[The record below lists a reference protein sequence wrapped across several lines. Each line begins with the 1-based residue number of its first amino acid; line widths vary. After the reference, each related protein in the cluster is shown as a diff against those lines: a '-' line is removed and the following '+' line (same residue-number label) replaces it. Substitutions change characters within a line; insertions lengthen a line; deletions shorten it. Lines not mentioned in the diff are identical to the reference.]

1 VILTETRRAEC
12 FVCDWTFEGSPIETK
27 DAGIAHRS
35 ETGHQFVL
43 QDGEES
49 ASQNGSDG
57 FPCKIKDC
65 GERALRQ
72 RGPTAYLCP
81 EHAAE
86 RAAKRHADGSR
97 VGRPTH
103 RQPASQKPPSAPSLD
118 ELLDNV
124 LQAQSAVDEALKRR
138 DAALAT
144 FDAEVERSTAQIR
157 TLAGVA

>member
-1 VILTETRRAEC
+1 
-12 FVCDWTFEGSPIETK
+12 
-27 DAGIAHRS
+27 
-35 ETGHQFVL
+35 
-43 QDGEES
+43 
-49 ASQNGSDG
+49 
-57 FPCKIKDC
+57 
-65 GERALRQ
+65 
-72 RGPTAYLCP
+72 
-81 EHAAE
+81 
-86 RAAKRHADGSR
+86 